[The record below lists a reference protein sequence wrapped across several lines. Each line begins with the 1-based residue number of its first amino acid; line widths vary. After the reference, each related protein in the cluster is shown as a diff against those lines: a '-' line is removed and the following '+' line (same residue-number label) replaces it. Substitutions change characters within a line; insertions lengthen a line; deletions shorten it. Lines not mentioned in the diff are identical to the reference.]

1 MGSESTRMDRPDGPW
16 IVVGHDGSA
25 SADAAVE
32 EACSLAAHLACRV
45 EVVRAWTI
53 DTAPPGAVFS
63 EGYVVPAAEVDEAV
77 RSRTEADIARI
88 RDRFPA
94 VAVSTVARLGHPAE
108 VLLER
113 AADAR
118 MLVVGS
124 RGRGGFATL
133 LLGSVSDQCVRHA
146 RCPVLVV
153 PSSHREPVRREHG

>member
-1 MGSESTRMDRPDGPW
+1 MGIESVQEDRPDEPR

-32 EACSLAAHLACRV
+32 EACTLAAHLACRV
-45 EVVRAWTI
+45 EIVRAWTI

-77 RSRTEADIARI
+77 RSRTEIDTARI
-88 RDRFPA
+88 RERFPS
-94 VAVSTVARLGHPAE
+94 VTVSTVARLGHPAE

-113 AADAR
+113 AATAR

-153 PSSHREPVRREHG
+153 PSSFREATQRVRG